1 MRAQKIIDSR
11 KNNFENHEQKRS
23 GTASYITQGGVKI
36 TINKDKKHLNGANLK
51 TTTEENMNLMFYAF
65 NNSNVIQEEN
75 TTRNVLRSQTTDRGP
90 SRKLRSR
97 GKLIDYDTIVLAKEK
112 GLASNQIKKRNEMDW
127 KDKKSN
133 MAPFQDIENEFD
145 IPPHLDK
152 VIQEH
157 PQEHQDLDLVEM
169 SPYKMNMKIDG
180 EKQSSSHG
188 KR

>member
-1 MRAQKIIDSR
+1 
-11 KNNFENHEQKRS
+11 
-23 GTASYITQGGVKI
+23 
-36 TINKDKKHLNGANLK
+36 
-51 TTTEENMNLMFYAF
+51 MFYAF

-112 GLASNQIKKRNEMDW
+112 GLTSNQIKKRNEMEW
-127 KDKKSN
+127 KDKKN
-133 MAPFQDIENEFD
+133 RPPFQDIENEFD
-145 IPPHLDK
+145 IPPHLNQ

-169 SPYKMNMKIDG
+169 SPYKMNMKKDND
-180 EKQSSSHG
+180 K
-188 KR
+188 